1 MLAGSRAEAGA
12 RETRSAVMV
21 LSMVGMDYLYYP
33 LQVAYGPGSYWY
45 FRNNPFTTARRA
57 WRPTLVCRQRLWPV
71 WLRCVYAAACLPCMP
86 APCMDATE
94 KISYTVYI
102 CPLTHIRTV
111 RDEYVLMLSL
121 STYCHPPRS
130 ASVS

>member
-45 FRNNPFTTARRA
+45 FRNNPFTI
-57 WRPTLVCRQRLWPV
+57 
-71 WLRCVYAAACLPCMP
+71 
-86 APCMDATE
+86 APCMAPDT
-94 KISYTVYI
+94 
-102 CPLTHIRTV
+102 PLVCI
-111 RDEYVLMLSL
+111 
-121 STYCHPPRS
+121 
-130 ASVS
+130 